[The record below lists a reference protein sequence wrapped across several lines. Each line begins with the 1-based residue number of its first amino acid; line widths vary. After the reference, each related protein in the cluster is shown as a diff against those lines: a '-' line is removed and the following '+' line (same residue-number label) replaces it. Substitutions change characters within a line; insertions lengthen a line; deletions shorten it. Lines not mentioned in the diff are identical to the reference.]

1 MTERTELGL
10 QLEAG
15 LREAI
20 AHRKGKLALESRHV
34 EAMPA
39 ARVREIRRSLAKSTK
54 DFERRFGIP
63 ARTVEGWEQ
72 GRKIDVAHR
81 VQAHP
86 SCQGGRH
93 VAEVACRVTVCRL
106 VQRNREHDRN
116 RVDRERLDKLVHG
129 ASSPSRRGSPRP
141 TRKTTGVAPDRSTT
155 VVGSIGQGPASM
167 MAASTCS

>member
-10 QLEAG
+10 EIEAG

-81 VQAHP
+81 VLLTVIAKSP
-86 SCQGGRH
+86 E
-93 VAEVACRVTVCRL
+93 VVEAALAEA
-106 VQRNREHDRN
+106 
-116 RVDRERLDKLVHG
+116 G
-129 ASSPSRRGSPRP
+129 
-141 TRKTTGVAPDRSTT
+141 
-155 VVGSIGQGPASM
+155 
-167 MAASTCS
+167 